1 MDYSFYYDTID
12 FYLEKLHVGVKG
24 ISQDY
29 SNITCICIK
38 FREITVSRSKKY
50 KIILKPK
57 VHATAVSGKNQGLV
71 QKK

>member
-1 MDYSFYYDTID
+1 MTLMCI
-12 FYLEKLHVGVKG
+12 LIK
-24 ISQDY
+24 Y
-29 SNITCICIK
+29 SNN
-38 FREITVSRSKKY
+38 REITVSRSKKY